1 MLRPPTP
8 SGGARETDRETQREN
23 ETKRAC
29 APRRLVGTYC
39 PPRVPCSHR
48 GSRLSPPSALA
59 CSPCCSPT
67 TTTHAGCWVP
77 SGARSAGVLG
87 SYYQEPTVPD
97 PPAGAQ
103 RMKPSREADA
113 RERRTVDARWCM
125 ARTKRTNWYYE
136 ISGFLPV
143 SRINGS
149 FPRIRTEKHALTWVT
164 HTRTTSMES
173 TRRRHRAAHIGACG
187 LGSIGRRFLKLRPRR
202 HHGPPHAG
210 PHQRSR
216 WLTRAQTP
224 RCARPPLPHQRRG
237 SRVCSRVDRNGVR
250 VLTLRARR
258 LRCWR
263 PHSWPR
269 RSA

>member
-103 RMKPSREADA
+103 RDETVTAKPNSPAEGPREGNA
-113 RERRTVDARWCM
+113 ERRNR
-125 ARTKRTNWYYE
+125 NEGHE
-136 ISGFLPV
+136 ISAF
-143 SRINGS
+143 RFRGS
-149 FPRIRTEKHALTWVT
+149 FPRIRTEKHALTWAT

-210 PHQRSR
+210 LHQRSR